1 MGGKN
6 KTLRNEGKLRKGFF
20 MKKKMLM
27 ITVILLIAGFV
38 TLTQGCVSDPAF
50 WAALSDGIN
59 SGLTGGS
66 SGSSSSSS
74 SGSSN
79 SSSYNNYVVTLINNS
94 SVTVTVY
101 AEGYK
106 YTIPP
111 NSYKTHSSRNSDID
125 WTYEPGNLNAY
136 YNRVYQ
142 SLTFS
147 D

>member
-1 MGGKN
+1 MN
-6 KTLRNEGKLRKGFF
+6 KKV
-20 MKKKMLM
+20 LM
-27 ITVILLIAGFV
+27 IAVILLIAGFV
-38 TLTQGCVSDPAF
+38 MLTQGCVSDPAF
-50 WAALSDGIN
+50 WAALSEGIN
-59 SGLTGGS
+59 SGLTGES

-74 SGSSN
+74 YGSS
-79 SSSYNNYVVTLINNS
+79 SSSNYNTYVVTLINNS

-125 WTYEPGNLNAY
+125 WSYEPGYLNAY